1 LAEIDNFWMTQKML
15 DYRPQSVIL
24 LHCFS
29 GTCTFREKRPT
40 TMLIE
45 LGLKPKQLSL
55 DEFWQQPMLV
65 KLAKLTSGNSSL

>member
-24 LHCFS
+24 PHCFS
-29 GTCTFREKRPT
+29 GTYMFREERLL
-40 TMLIE
+40 TMLIAMRSM
-45 LGLKPKQLSL
+45 LRQLL
-55 DEFWQQPMLV
+55 PDEFWQQPMLV